1 MTTIQVSQADI
12 AAVFEL
18 WEREARV
25 NPQNMTPLETAKA
38 MSTVA
43 FGEASAVA
51 FIEYLHK
58 VRGEDPVKAEKKD
71 DCTWQ

>member
-1 MTTIQVSQADI
+1 MSTIQVSQADI

-18 WEREARV
+18 WERDTRC
-25 NPQNMTPLETAKA
+25 NPEEMMTRETAST

-43 FGEASAVA
+43 FGETSAVA

-58 VRGEDPVKAEKKD
+58 VRGEELVKQTEDVAA
-71 DCTWQ
+71 